1 MNSLDAAYLVL
12 KDCGSPLH
20 YREITQLILKTG
32 EWPSSGK
39 TPEATVSANLAMDI
53 IEKGPASRF
62 QRTGKGTFALREWGL
77 PEFLV
82 QSKSPKPPV
91 KEISLDPPPIAP
103 PDPPVPLAEP
113 LYSFTDAAELVLE
126 KYSNKNPMHYRE
138 ITDKIIALSLVK
150 TEGKT
155 PEATLFA
162 MILTE
167 INRHQ
172 KRGQSPRFI
181 KYGKG
186 FVGLRKW
193 LGEGLAFQIQS
204 HNTDVSRR
212 LHARLYSMDPAEFE
226 ALIAQ
231 LLVAL
236 GFEDVILTTYSND
249 GGIDV
254 RAVLVVGDVIRTRM
268 AIQVKRWKRNV
279 QAPVVQQVRGSLG
292 THEQGLIITT
302 SDFSSGA
309 REEAER
315 PNATPVALMNGKQ
328 LTSLLIENDIGVHR
342 TSYDL
347 IELGEDGE

>member
-1 MNSLDAAYLVL
+1 MEL
-12 KDCGSPLH
+12 
-20 YREITQLILKTG
+20 
-32 EWPSSGK
+32 
-39 TPEATVSANLAMDI
+39 
-53 IEKGPASRF
+53 
-62 QRTGKGTFALREWGL
+62 
-77 PEFLV
+77 
-82 QSKSPKPPV
+82 
-91 KEISLDPPPIAP
+91 SLDPPPIAP
-103 PDPPVPLAEP
+103 PDPPAPLAEP

-138 ITDKIIALSLVK
+138 ITDKIIELSLVK

-155 PEATLFA
+155 PEASLYA
-162 MILTE
+162 LILTE
-167 INRHQ
+167 IKRQ
-172 KRGQSPRFI
+172 VKRGDSPRFV

-186 FVGLRKW
+186 YVGLRKW
-193 LGEGLAFQIQS
+193 LGEGLAFQIQR
-204 HNTDVSRR
+204 HNTEVTRK
-212 LHARLYSMDPAEFE
+212 LHARLHATDPAEFE
-226 ALIAQ
+226 SLIAQ

-236 GFEDVILTTYSND
+236 GFEDVLVTTYSND

-268 AIQVKRWKRNV
+268 AIQVKRWKSNV
-279 QAPVVQQVRGSLG
+279 SSPVVQQVRGSLG

-328 LTSLLIENDIGVHR
+328 LTALLIENDIGVHR